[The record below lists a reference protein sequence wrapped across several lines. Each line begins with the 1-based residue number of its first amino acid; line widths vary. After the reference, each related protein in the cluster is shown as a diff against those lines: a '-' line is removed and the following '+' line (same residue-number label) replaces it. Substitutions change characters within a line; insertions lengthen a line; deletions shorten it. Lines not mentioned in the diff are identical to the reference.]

1 MKEKF
6 EKFWKSELNSRKLCI
21 SFLVIDLMTQYLIS
35 IINRM
40 WIFMA
45 NSWFEHVKHCVE
57 KCTIYCY
64 IICRIYMRTSCIHHA
79 IFVSLN
85 QFSLS
90 VNACIMEY

>member
-1 MKEKF
+1 
-6 EKFWKSELNSRKLCI
+6 
-21 SFLVIDLMTQYLIS
+21 
-35 IINRM
+35 
-40 WIFMA
+40 MA

-79 IFVSLN
+79 IFVSLK